1 MNLEDNWLYEDGQDE
16 IVFSVDTHC
25 QLLGA
30 GLCGTE
36 SYITAELE
44 LTEASNG
51 PLVTG
56 FALLMIGKA
65 WCIGS
70 CTDCNGRH
78 LDDLHG
84 HTNSR
89 SFGRL
94 SYVTGIHQMA
104 ALFRTLL

>member
-44 LTEASNG
+44 LTEARD
-51 PLVTG
+51 V
-56 FALLMIGKA
+56 
-65 WCIGS
+65 CI
-70 CTDCNGRH
+70 
-78 LDDLHG
+78 
-84 HTNSR
+84 
-89 SFGRL
+89 
-94 SYVTGIHQMA
+94 
-104 ALFRTLL
+104 

>member
-44 LTEASNG
+44 LTEASTSL
-51 PLVTG
+51 PLPVV
-56 FALLMIGKA
+56 ALHLFWKA
-65 WCIGS
+65 LW
-70 CTDCNGRH
+70 
-78 LDDLHG
+78 
-84 HTNSR
+84 
-89 SFGRL
+89 FGAQKWSLEASARP
-94 SYVTGIHQMA
+94 TWP
-104 ALFRTLL
+104 

>member
-44 LTEASNG
+44 LTEASTSL
-51 PLVTG
+51 PLPVV
-56 FALLMIGKA
+56 ALHLIGKPCGLVHKNWSLEA
-65 WCIGS
+65 SARPTWP
-70 CTDCNGRH
+70 
-78 LDDLHG
+78 
-84 HTNSR
+84 
-89 SFGRL
+89 
-94 SYVTGIHQMA
+94 
-104 ALFRTLL
+104 

>member
-44 LTEASNG
+44 LTEASVS
-51 PLVTG
+51 PLVPVVE
-56 FALLMIGKA
+56 
-65 WCIGS
+65 
-70 CTDCNGRH
+70 
-78 LDDLHG
+78 LHI
-84 HTNSR
+84 TANLSR
-89 SFGRL
+89 SSGFWCE
-94 SYVTGIHQMA
+94 VPCDIHQLDSRVSS
-104 ALFRTLL
+104 ALIACRNTYAS